1 MTKFPPSE
9 LVLNADGSIYHL
21 HLQPEQIAD
30 TIITVGDPG
39 RVEKVSR
46 HFDAVEHRVSKR
58 EFLTHTGRIGSKRL
72 TVISTGIGPDN
83 IDIVINE
90 LDALAN
96 INLETREL
104 KHEKKTL
111 TFIRVGTSGA
121 IQPDLPVGDFVVSSY
136 GIGLDNLM
144 YFYDWQHHLDEAE
157 MQDAFYDF
165 LRETGRLPVRPY
177 LFGGSP
183 PLVHALGK
191 NMHPGITITSPG
203 FYGAQGRQLRAVSRL
218 SSAAIERLSHFAFNG
233 HRITNF
239 EMETAAI
246 YGLSRVLGHKAASCN
261 VLLANRSR
269 NTFVE
274 DTGAV
279 VEKLIVEVLE
289 RIVEMELA

>member
-1 MTKFPPSE
+1 MYKFPPSE
-9 LVLNADGSIYHL
+9 LVLNSDGSIYHL
-21 HLQPEQIAD
+21 RLQPDQIAD

-46 HFDAVEHRVSKR
+46 HFDAIEHRVSKR
-58 EFLTHTGRIGSKRL
+58 EFLTHTGRIGNRRL

-96 INLETREL
+96 INLQTREL
-104 KHEKKTL
+104 KPDITPL
-111 TFIRVGTSGA
+111 TIIRVGTSGA
-121 IQPDLPVGDFVVSSY
+121 IQPDLNVGEFVVSTY

-144 YFYDWQHHLDEAE
+144 YFYDWQHHLQEAE

-165 LRETGRLPVRPY
+165 LRETGPLPVRPY
-177 LFGGSP
+177 LFGGNP
-183 PLVHALGK
+183 ELIYALGK
-191 NMHPGITITSPG
+191 NMHAGITLTSPG
-203 FYGAQGRQLRAVSRL
+203 FYGAQGRQLRAPARL
-218 SSAAIERLSHFAFNG
+218 SSAAIERLSHFAMDG

-246 YGLSRVLGHKAASCN
+246 YGLCRVLGHRAASCN

-274 DTGAV
+274 NTADV
-279 VEKLIVEVLE
+279 VERLIVEVLE
-289 RIVEMELA
+289 RIDAL